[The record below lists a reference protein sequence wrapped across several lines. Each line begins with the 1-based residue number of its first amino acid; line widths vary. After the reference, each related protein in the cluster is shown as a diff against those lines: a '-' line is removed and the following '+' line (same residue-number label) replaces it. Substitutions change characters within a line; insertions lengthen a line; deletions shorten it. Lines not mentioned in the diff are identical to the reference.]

1 MLKLL
6 KLRNRSKTDNQTLES
21 ETLEEKF
28 EGGERQPVTI
38 TRAVIV
44 HGLSGEPQYAWYPW
58 AAEQL
63 EAKGVM
69 VDIPE
74 MPNPDEPQLKEW
86 LRHLQEIIGT
96 PDEHVAL
103 IGHSLG
109 SVAVLRY
116 LESLPKD
123 ATVGRVILV
132 AGFTDQIGFRE
143 FDNFFKKPLDFEKI
157 KGKSVGGFIAIQSND
172 DPFVNDQYG
181 TRLEE
186 DLGAELIIKDA
197 VGHMSGPLEDKAS
210 CTELP
215 EVVEEVLDA
224 PTETVTKKATRA
236 LRKTV
241 ISSVV
246 LVILIVAA
254 GLGYTYYMDKQN
266 SANALKSS
274 TNAADQQG
282 VTIKPGKP
290 SPNAPEDASLE
301 VLTTPI
307 ARNQTDMVSIKTQ
320 ADSTCSIVVTY
331 VNGLVVKDPGL
342 IPKTADDFGSVSW
355 NWNISP
361 TAPVGQGQVKITCD
375 FYKKS
380 AMVEGNFQVTAS

>member
-6 KLRNRSKTDNQTLES
+6 KLRIQVSFDDQEHKSDTS
-21 ETLEEKF
+21 EEMPENGKN
-28 EGGERQPVTI
+28 EPI

-58 AAEQL
+58 VASQL
-63 EAKGVM
+63 EANGIT
-69 VDIPE
+69 VDVPE
-74 MPNPDEPQLKEW
+74 MPNPDEPQLKDW
-86 LRHLQEIIGT
+86 LTYLQEVIGT
-96 PDEHVAL
+96 PDEHLAL

-109 SVAVLRY
+109 CAAVLRY

-123 ATVGRVILV
+123 VKVGKVILV

-143 FDNFFKKPLDFEKI
+143 FDNFFKKPLNFEKI
-157 KGKSVGGFIAIQSND
+157 KKKSAAGFIAIQSND
-172 DPFVNDQYG
+172 DPFVAVQYG

-186 DLGAELIIKDA
+186 ELGAELIIKDA
-197 VGHMSGPLEDKAS
+197 AGHMSGPLDDKES

-215 EVVEEVLDA
+215 EVVEEVTDV
-224 PTETVTKKATRA
+224 PIVTVTKRA
-236 LRKTV
+236 SKVIRRTV
-241 ISSVV
+241 ISSIV
-246 LVILIVAA
+246 LVILLVGA
-254 GLGYTYYMDKQN
+254 GIGYTYYMDKQD
-266 SANALKSS
+266 SAALKSS

-282 VTIKPGKP
+282 ETITPGKP

-307 ARNQTDMVSIKTQ
+307 ARSQTNMVSIKTQ
-320 ADSTCSIVVTY
+320 AYSTCSIVVTY
-331 VNGLVVKDPGL
+331 LGGVVAHDPGL
-342 IPKTADDFGSVSW
+342 TPKTADDFGSVNW

-361 TAPVGQGQVKITCD
+361 TAPLGQGMVKITCD

-380 AMVEGNFQVTAS
+380 AMVEGNFQVTK